1 MSETFSFNN
10 TGDRE
15 ASGFKAALAEDL
27 ASTEKPSRLRGDEG
41 SINPS
46 EIVDSVKRGAAR
58 VSQSA
63 ENLHQHIKDSG
74 RMRDDEGSI
83 DIGAIAHGVGRG
95 VDKAAQ
101 GVGRGAEWLQQ
112 NGNKLF
118 DWATHRDREFLNNPN
133 LSELERSRNALSVI
147 RSRQK
152 SVWSRIPFPGN
163 RNRLDDA
170 DVMFA
175 EREYELQFR
184 QHVIDTMRESV
195 NRYGVEYL
203 EHPDAQLQMLQM
215 YANEKALRAQADVAS
230 QAARKGGWVGAQ
242 LAKRPGLRVGL
253 GIGLMVGGSV
263 ATALGIGPAAGM
275 IGAGLYMSSRAN
287 IERVQSRSRSKRE
300 QNTTQRELQAIMSRN
315 SASGQMVLDEF
326 VQNVNIRD
334 RKGRS
339 QLRPESQAFINNAAS
354 GNALPD
360 DIKLMLLQM
369 RDVEN
374 ALQAGGHLPG
384 EVGGD
389 PARNIPGEKVS
400 GIEGWLS
407 HNEPVIVADI
417 MSQALLS
424 SLETERAEANRQ
436 GRGNR
441 YKIAASIGMGAIG
454 LAALGG
460 LSATSN
466 LPETIRASL
475 GMGGFGLAEY
485 LIQRK
490 RKKKK

>member
-15 ASGFKAALAEDL
+15 APGFKAAKVDNL
-27 ASTEKPSRLRGDEG
+27 STSGTPGRLRGDEG
-41 SINPS
+41 
-46 EIVDSVKRGAAR
+46 A
-58 VSQSA
+58 
-63 ENLHQHIKDSG
+63 
-74 RMRDDEGSI
+74 I
-83 DIGAIAHGVGRG
+83 DIGAMARGIGRG
-95 VDKAAQ
+95 IDKAAE
-101 GVGRGAEWLQQ
+101 GVGRGAEWLVQ
-112 NGNKLF
+112 NGNRLF

-133 LSELERSRNALSVI
+133 LSDLEKSRNALSVV

-152 SVWSRIPFPGN
+152 SVWSRIRFPGN

-184 QHVIDTMRESV
+184 QHVIDTMRESI

-203 EHPDAQLQMLQM
+203 EKPDAQLQMLQM

-287 IERVQSRSRSKRE
+287 IERVQGGVRSKRE
-300 QNTTQRELQAIMSRN
+300 QSSTQRELQTIMSRN
-315 SASGQMVLDEF
+315 SASGQMVLDQF
-326 VQNVNIRD
+326 VQNVNQLD

-339 QLRPESQAFINNAAS
+339 KLRPESQAFINNAAS

-369 RDVEN
+369 QGAEN
-374 ALQAGGHLPG
+374 QLADAGDISGQ
-384 EVGGD
+384 
-389 PARNIPGEKVS
+389 K
-400 GIEGWLS
+400 GIEQWL
-407 HNEPVIVADI
+407 HDNEPSIVADI

-424 SLETERAEANRQ
+424 SLQSEREEANRQ

-460 LSATSN
+460 FSATSK
-466 LPETIRASL
+466 LPETIRASI
-475 GMGGFGLAEY
+475 GMGGFGLSEY
-485 LIQRK
+485 LIHRK